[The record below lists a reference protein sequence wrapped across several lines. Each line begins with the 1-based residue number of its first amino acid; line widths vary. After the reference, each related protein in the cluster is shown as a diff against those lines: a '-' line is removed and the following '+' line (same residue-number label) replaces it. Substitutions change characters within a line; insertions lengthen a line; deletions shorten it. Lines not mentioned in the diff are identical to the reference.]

1 MLGSHQRLATLIPA
15 DQLRTVRQR
24 IDAYIDAHVLRTD
37 GIDRQVSLLWKVA
50 GEGLQGGKLVR
61 PAILLATAH
70 AARGTDSGG
79 NDSDGHGEPHH
90 LDDAQTEALLG
101 AAVAI
106 ELLHGAFLLHD
117 DVIDRDV
124 LRRGEPNL
132 LGRVDDFTEGE
143 ITDPAAKT
151 RLGQAAAILI
161 GDVMLA
167 DAHQRIGRL
176 RVDHDVRIELLDLL
190 AEALT
195 HSVEGEYADVRYA
208 VPGAD
213 PSIEQVLAMSASKTA
228 AYTISLPILFGLALT
243 GTAAPRAQLS
253 EFTHALGLAFQL
265 QDDLLGVFG
274 NPEEVGKDPFSD
286 IREGKFTALVA
297 HARVT
302 AQWPDLAPLLGCEGL
317 TADQG
322 AVAISL
328 LEQSGARA
336 AVQAELDHQLARA
349 AELVREIAVANPAL
363 ADMLDAV
370 VTAIAERRS

>member
-15 DQLRTVRQR
+15 EQLRAVRQR

-37 GIDRQVSLLWKVA
+37 GVDRQVSLLWKVA

-61 PAILLATAH
+61 PAILLAPAH
-70 AARGTDSGG
+70 AARGSESHSAD
-79 NDSDGHGEPHH
+79 E
-90 LDDAQTEALLG
+90 AQTEALLE

-117 DVIDRDV
+117 DVIDHDV

-132 LGRVDDFTEGE
+132 LGRVDDFTGGE
-143 ITDPAAKT
+143 ITDPQAKV

-176 RVDHDVRIELLDLL
+176 RVEHHVRIELLDLL
-190 AEALT
+190 SEALT

-213 PSIEQVLAMSASKTA
+213 PSIDQVLAMSASKTA

-274 NPEEVGKDPFSD
+274 NPDEVGKDPFSD

-297 HARVT
+297 HTRAT
-302 AQWPDLAPLLGCEGL
+302 AFWPELAPLLGCADL
-317 TADQG
+317 TSQQG
-322 AVAISL
+322 AVAIDL
-328 LEQSGARA
+328 LERSGARA
-336 AVQAELDHQLARA
+336 AVQDELDHQLARA